1 MLHNWRQSISSLEA
15 TMSVY
20 CYDLVRTK
28 SAFWTKARDD
38 FLREYYNAKI
48 KVEPAMLAMSLGLAE
63 VRVINRLAELGLRN
77 RRAERNAQIRR
88 IV

>member
-1 MLHNWRQSISSLEA
+1 
-15 TMSVY
+15 MSVY
-20 CYDLVRTK
+20 CYELVRTK

>member
-1 MLHNWRQSISSLEA
+1 MP
-15 TMSVY
+15 VY

-28 SAFWTKARDD
+28 SVFWTKTRDD
-38 FLREYYNAKI
+38 FLREHYNAKI

-77 RRAERNAQIRR
+77 RRAQRNMQLRR